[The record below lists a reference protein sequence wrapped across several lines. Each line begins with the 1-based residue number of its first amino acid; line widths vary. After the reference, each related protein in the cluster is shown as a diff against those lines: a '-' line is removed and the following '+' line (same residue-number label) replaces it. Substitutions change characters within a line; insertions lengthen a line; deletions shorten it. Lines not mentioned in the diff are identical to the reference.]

1 MKYIEFIVTYF
12 TIYIRKKKSYS
23 LLVEELNRHSPGYDC
38 WTSCWGMTRYPSAAS
53 LQETSNL
60 NVPNHWILLCT
71 SQSFSGIPPFCL
83 ILLTLL
89 RRTNCCFHDRIC
101 KVSLHKER
109 SKAGGTKFVI
119 QHVSSTFGQHLT
131 HCFSFLFFVFAHWM
145 CFHKHTELFLPRN
158 ELHLQ
163 TEMGPRVEGW
173 DTPVI
178 SHWWW
183 FLFCWMSWSGNSQ
196 EKTE

>member
-1 MKYIEFIVTYF
+1 
-12 TIYIRKKKSYS
+12 
-23 LLVEELNRHSPGYDC
+23 
-38 WTSCWGMTRYPSAAS
+38 MTRYPSAAF

-60 NVPNHWILLCT
+60 NVTNHWILLFT

-131 HCFSFLFFVFAHWM
+131 HCFSFLFLSLHIECAFINTQNCFFLEMNYTCRLRWDHALKAETLQSSHIDDGSFFV
-145 CFHKHTELFLPRN
+145 E
-158 ELHLQ
+158 
-163 TEMGPRVEGW
+163 
-173 DTPVI
+173 
-178 SHWWW
+178 
-183 FLFCWMSWSGNSQ
+183 
-196 EKTE
+196 